1 MKKSNIIF
9 FSMLIGVL
17 NIMEINAQT
26 TIGNN
31 ASGIGTQYGGWDGA
45 AGTTVKDYDLRNYH
59 AGQAIRFH
67 TTPTGG
73 TLLERMMI
81 AEDGKVGIGTSAC
94 GWCFFAPTTRQ
105 DLPLTHLII

>member
-1 MKKSNIIF
+1 MKKSNIIL
-9 FSMLIGVL
+9 FSTLIGVL

-59 AGQAIRFH
+59 AGQAIRFY
-67 TTPTGG
+67 TWSTASTNAIP
-73 TLLERMMI
+73 ERMVI
-81 AEDGKVGIGTSAC
+81 TDDGKVGIGTSAPSYKLDVKDGTGNC
-94 GWCFFAPTTRQ
+94 NMR
-105 DLPLTHLII
+105 L